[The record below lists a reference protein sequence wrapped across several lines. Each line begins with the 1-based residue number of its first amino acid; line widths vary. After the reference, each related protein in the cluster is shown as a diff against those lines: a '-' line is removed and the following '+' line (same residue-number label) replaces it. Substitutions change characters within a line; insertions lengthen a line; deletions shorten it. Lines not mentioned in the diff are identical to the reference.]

1 MNAVLLFTILSVK
14 IAPTYQQNDSLC
26 STHSP
31 SAKHYASLNYCYWLT
46 PSSQTADDGA
56 LTCEAAGGYMGYID
70 STAGLLNFINEGLDN
85 HWSFHNQSVFVGLRS
100 WTENNAFTHWD
111 SSPIYTF
118 KWDYTNGQP
127 DGIAF
132 LQFCVTL
139 YPDPPHLWHNTRCDS
154 LFQSLCYCHLSGVQ
168 HTCSVPINASVTS
181 PTFSTMSTSFLVT
194 SPAGTSLTPSPPS
207 DSSIVP
213 WSIPVSSNSDYFYYY
228 SYNSIITVTTG
239 STYLCPSSTSWTHLT
254 VTSTVFVT
262 SYVDASSIMPSL
274 SSDFS
279 SYSPTSSTHN
289 VNSTMNATSP
299 SVDLRVDKTSTS
311 RYQRTKYSAGDER
324 PLSQFLGTTAI
335 ITIVAI
341 IGIIIAGDMIT
352 IAQQVKAKL
361 NQWKR
366 KLEKE
371 PAKLENEA
379 CVEMEDHTWVG

>member
-1 MNAVLLFTILSVK
+1 MNAVLLFAILSVK

-26 STHSP
+26 SAHSP
-31 SAKHYASLNYCYWLT
+31 SAKHYASSNYCYWLT
-46 PSSQTADDGA
+46 PSSQTADGGA
-56 LTCEAAGGYMGYID
+56 VTCEAAGGYMGYID
-70 STAGLLNFINEGLDN
+70 STTGLLNFINDGMDN

-127 DGIAF
+127 QAIAF
-132 LQFCVTL
+132 LKFCVTL
-139 YPDPPHLWHNTRCDS
+139 YPDPPHLWHNARCDS
-154 LFQSLCYCHLSGVQ
+154 LFQSLCYCRLSGVQ
-168 HTCSVPINASVTS
+168 HTCSVPLNASVTS
-181 PTFSTMSTSFLVT
+181 PILSTMSTSFLVT
-194 SPAGTSLTPSPPS
+194 SPAGTSLTPSSPS

-213 WSIPVSSNSDYFYYY
+213 WSIPVSSNSDYE
-228 SYNSIITVTTG
+228 T
-239 STYLCPSSTSWTHLT
+239 TYLCPSSTSWTHLT

-262 SYVDASSIMPSL
+262 SYVNASSTMPSL
-274 SSDFS
+274 SSQFS
-279 SYSPTSSTHN
+279 LYSPTSSTHN
-289 VNSTMNATSP
+289 VNSMMNATSP
-299 SVDLRVDKTSTS
+299 SVDLRIDKTSTS

-335 ITIVAI
+335 IIIVAI
-341 IGIIIAGDMIT
+341 IGTIIAWDMTI

-361 NQWKR
+361 TQWKR

-371 PAKLENEA
+371 PVKLENEA